1 MEENTNLG
9 MDAETADQQDSAF
22 LEGWGDDSPETE
34 AAADQQ
40 TEQAEGRAQTQAGE
54 ETPAADVGAD
64 ADGEKTDTDPDTK
77 GEDAGTPPDQPNQEQ
92 AAAPTWIVKH
102 MGQEQTLGAAD
113 VTSDLLQ
120 KGLDYDRIRG
130 KYDEAKPVMEMF
142 TEFAKQAGMS
152 VAEYV
157 KFIRA
162 EAKRAGGMSESEAK
176 RAVELE
182 DREAAVAAKE
192 AEQNNNARQT
202 QQAQQRISAE
212 LADFERAFPEV
223 YKQAKSDP
231 KAIPD
236 SVWDEVNHGIPLCA
250 AYSRYAVAQAQAMAQ
265 QAQEQAA
272 VQAKNMRNAQR
283 STGSMKSAGNDA
295 KNTDAFLDAFGS

>member
-9 MDAETADQQDSAF
+9 MEEMSADQQDSF
-22 LEGWGDDSPETE
+22 LEGWGDESPETE
-34 AAADQQ
+34 EAADQQ
-40 TEQAEGRAQTQAGE
+40 TEQAEGQAQEEAGE
-54 ETPAADVGAD
+54 DTPTADESAAADGQEA
-64 ADGEKTDTDPDTK
+64 KTAPETK
-77 GEDAGTPPDQPNQEQ
+77 GEEAGEDPDQSKQEQ
-92 AAAPTWIVKH
+92 EAALTWTVKH
-102 MGQEQTLGAAD
+102 MGQEKTMGAAD
-113 VTSDLLQ
+113 VTPELLQ

-152 VAEYV
+152 VTDYV

-162 EAKRAGGMSESEAK
+162 EAKKAGGMSEAEAK

-182 DREAAVAAKE
+182 DREAAVSAKE
-192 AEQNNNARQT
+192 AAQKEENDAK
-202 QQAQQRISAE
+202 QAGEDKVKSDLAE
-212 LADFERAFPEV
+212 FERAFPDV

-231 KAIPD
+231 KAIPE
-236 SVWDEVNHGIPLCA
+236 SVWKDVNSGLSLTA
-250 AYSRYAVAQAQAMAQ
+250 AYARHAVAQAAAREQTAK
-265 QAQEQAA
+265 EQAA
-272 VQAKNMRNAQR
+272 AASQNQKNQQR